1 MTPIFHVY
9 SNNDNTHSFLT
20 VECGKCRGRKEDRR
34 VKGGMGRWRRG
45 NTYIH
50 TYIHTVYAYIHTYI
64 HIYIQYIYTYTYSIY
79 IHTVYTVYTNIQYIQ
94 YIQTP
99 GSEGLCMRL
108 DKAHMQRKRVVKQQ
122 QKKKPCV
129 KSSRFV
135 YLLEEL
141 WVFVCIMDVDRLAWG
156 KNFNT
161 IIPVSFP

>member
-20 VECGKCRGRKEDRR
+20 VERGKCRGRKEDRR

-64 HIYIQYIYTYTYSIY
+64 YTYSIYIYTYTYSIY

-122 QKKKPCV
+122 QKKKTLCEIQLFCLPPWRTLGVCMHHGCWPSCLG
-129 KSSRFV
+129 K
-135 YLLEEL
+135 EL
-141 WVFVCIMDVDRLAWG
+141 
-156 KNFNT
+156 
-161 IIPVSFP
+161 